1 MLDVF
6 FYIIYELLGPAM
18 NQTKL
23 YIHSSYTAWKV
34 SLFGLFMVRIVQLRE
49 NKDQKNYEY
58 GNFSRSVS
66 LCVWTKKLLRMILE
80 RITKKHVDK
89 VLNFA
94 LFRNKDKN
102 RLSVS
107 SMICEFMLWISS
119 FKLNIQVTL
128 KDLRLK
134 T

>member
-1 MLDVF
+1 MYFFTSFMNFLVQQWTRQSDISTLLTLGEKCPYLDFLWSV
-6 FYIIYELLGPAM
+6 L
-18 NQTKL
+18 
-23 YIHSSYTAWKV
+23 
-34 SLFGLFMVRIVQLRE
+34 VQLRE

>member
-23 YIHSSYTAWKV
+23 HIHSSYTVWKV
-34 SLFGLFMVRIVQLRE
+34 SVFGLFMVRIVQLRE

-66 LCVWTKKLLRMILE
+66 LYIWTKKLLRMILE
-80 RITKKHVDK
+80 RITNKHVDK

-102 RLSVS
+102 RLNVS
-107 SMICEFMLWISS
+107 STTCEFMLWISS